1 MAYMRN
7 PNWKYDEHLKETL
20 EEFSRQ
26 GLQRT
31 EILSFVTRDFG
42 DYTWSLRTL
51 DRRMREFSIY
61 RTDKTVT
68 EEDLRTA
75 IQKELDG
82 PGKLLGYRAMM
93 NKIRQE
99 HNLKV
104 PRRIV
109 HDMLYDLDAEGLEE
123 RRYSNRN
130 KPRVKGRFTTA
141 GPNWVHALDGHAKHE
156 FLYGIL
162 NFYMRLKKL
171 LQISE

>member
-1 MAYMRN
+1 MRN
-7 PNWKYDEHLKETL
+7 ANWKHDEHLKETL
-20 EEFSRQ
+20 EEYSRQ

-31 EILSFVTRDFG
+31 EILSFVTRNFG
-42 DYTWSLRTL
+42 SYTWSLRTL
-51 DRRMREFSIY
+51 DRRMREFGIY

-82 PGKLLGYRAMM
+82 PGKLLGYRAKM

-109 HDMLYDLDAEGLEE
+109 HDMMYDLDAEGLGKEDSQTE
-123 RRYSNRN
+123 INH
-130 KPRVKGRFTTA
+130 V
-141 GPNWVHALDGHAKHE
+141 
-156 FLYGIL
+156 
-162 NFYMRLKKL
+162 
-171 LQISE
+171 

>member
-1 MAYMRN
+1 MRN
-7 PNWKYDEHLKETL
+7 ANWKYDEHLKETL
-20 EEFSRQ
+20 EEYSRQ
-26 GLQRT
+26 GLQRS

-42 DYTWSLRTL
+42 NYTWSLRTL
-51 DRRMREFSIY
+51 DRRMREFVIY

-82 PGKLLGYRAMM
+82 PGKLLGYRALM

-123 RRYSNRN
+123 RRLSNRN
-130 KPRVKGRFTTA
+130 KPRVKGSQ
-141 GPNWVHALDGHAKHE
+141 L
-156 FLYGIL
+156 
-162 NFYMRLKKL
+162 
-171 LQISE
+171 